1 MTLHEASELL
11 LFNAKIANILSCI
24 PVFIGIFKWKY
35 FKDFP
40 LRWLFLYNLI
50 YAMLNLFSAWF
61 IDFATIHYD
70 VLGPYLQKLN
80 IYNTFFLEPFF
91 YLSDIIFLSLF
102 VRDSIQD
109 SQIKKNMNIIRWTL
123 IAFILLNTIF
133 GEGYTE
139 YQTIGSSVKNVFL
152 LYISILLLRRIFYTS
167 FQQKSYKIPYF
178 WICLSILISVLGAG
192 LIDFISNRMYNDTEI
207 IYYKAHVVVDLFYD
221 VSYIF
226 MAIGCWLF
234 PYHGKIR

>member
-1 MTLHEASELL
+1 MTLHEANQWLL
-11 LFNAKIANILSCI
+11 LHAKITTILSFLP
-24 PVFIGIFKWKY
+24 PVIGIFQWRY
-35 FKDFP
+35 FKDIP
-40 LRWLFLYNLI
+40 LIWLFLYNFI

-80 IYNTFFLEPFF
+80 IYNTFFLEPLF

-102 VRDSIQD
+102 IRDSIQD
-109 SQIKKNMNIIRWTL
+109 AQIKKNLNIIRWIL
-123 IAFILLNTIF
+123 IVFIILNTIF

-139 YQTIGSSVKNVFL
+139 YQTVGSSVKNLFL
-152 LYISILLLRRIFYTS
+152 LYISILLLRRIFYTN

-178 WICLSILISVLGAG
+178 WISLSILISVLGAG
-192 LIDFISNRMYNDTEI
+192 LIDFVSNRMYNDTEI
-207 IYYKAHVVVDLFYD
+207 IYYKAHVVVDIFYD

>member
-1 MTLHEASELL
+1 MNLHEAHQLL
-11 LFNAKIANILSCI
+11 IFNGQIATVFSYI
-24 PVFIGIFKWKY
+24 PVVIIFYRFRY
-35 FKDFP
+35 FKNIP

-61 IDFATIHYD
+61 IDFATVHYD

-102 VRDSIQD
+102 IRDSIED
-109 SQIKKNMNIIRWTL
+109 IQIKKNLNVIRWIL
-123 IAFILLNTIF
+123 IIFILLNTIF

-152 LYISILLLRRIFYTS
+152 LYVSILLLRRILYSS

-178 WICLSILISVLGAG
+178 WICLSILVSVLGAG
-192 LIDFISNRMYNDTEI
+192 LIDFVSNRMYNDTEI
-207 IYYKAHVVVDLFYD
+207 IYYNAHVVVDLFYD
-221 VSYIF
+221 ISYIF